1 VARAA
6 IDIVIFLSMFPIH
19 NSPIA
24 IRRGVATSA
33 RTHPVDRHP
42 AWNKTAREKVLPVRQ
57 SHGAIMNEPNGD
69 PAFEVRRLKSAPGW
83 YVRVAWSHGKRDHI
97 PGFVSQ
103 QEALRWIE
111 TKARAWVSEQ
121 TRVSFRGI
129 AA

>member
-1 VARAA
+1 LIVAVGCAA
-6 IDIVIFLSMFPIH
+6 HFRKAQPRDPSLEQNNARKS
-19 NSPIA
+19 
-24 IRRGVATSA
+24 SA
-33 RTHPVDRHP
+33 
-42 AWNKTAREKVLPVRQ
+42 VRQ
-57 SHGAIMNEPNGD
+57 CQGAIMNESNAD

-83 YVRVAWSHGKRDHI
+83 YVRVAWAHGKRDHI

-121 TRVSFRGI
+121 THVSFRGV